1 MELKKKNIKLLE
13 DLIKKFQKSQRKT
26 IMFLAL
32 MKIIFILSEY

>member
-1 MELKKKNIKLLE
+1 MELKKKNVKILE
-13 DLIKKFQKSQRKT
+13 DLFKKFQKSQRKT